1 MKLQQFDRDY
11 QSDLWY
17 KLQEL
22 IESPV
27 VGIGGAMYG
36 PKDYA
41 KAIRFLAEAVKSK
54 PELRTSLDVY
64 NWLREES
71 AIASQAK
78 QVITY
83 EL

>member
-1 MKLQQFDRDY
+1 MKLQQSNSDY

-27 VGIGGAMYG
+27 AGIGGAMYG

-41 KAIRFLAEAVKSK
+41 KAIRFLAETIKSK
-54 PELRTSLDVY
+54 PDLRTSLDVY
-64 NWLREES
+64 NWLREEGV
-71 AIASQAK
+71 IASQAK